1 MQDLSLDR
9 APNSI
14 PPEGRGAWEV
24 GSCPQPSVG
33 ELWLLSWNS
42 AAVGLVLISRVR
54 DDYILAWPVTV
65 PPDPAAGPALRLQ
78 SADLH
83 AELAL
88 WSVAETGLG
97 RHLLHRRVGLGL
109 STDVVEEVRAAV
121 RTGHSPPLEVFG
133 GEEADEAAF
142 IAELLRQYQHLCFNE
157 WPTDLPGYGVFR
169 RDVLLEQGAKVSEVR
184 ESLGV
189 TVPDASSLLKQDR
202 VPTKEQ
208 AELLA
213 DAWGL
218 DVREILEPASGE
230 WVRELRKPRY
240 KDDLRAVGDARN
252 LPELDVRLA
261 LQSEFALA
269 ARTATGTNR
278 TAELMERAVRRL
290 RNE

>member
-1 MQDLSLDR
+1 M
-9 APNSI
+9 
-14 PPEGRGAWEV
+14 
-24 GSCPQPSVG
+24 
-33 ELWLLSWNS
+33 
-42 AAVGLVLISRVR
+42 
-54 DDYILAWPVTV
+54 
-65 PPDPAAGPALRLQ
+65 
-78 SADLH
+78 
-83 AELAL
+83 
-88 WSVAETGLG
+88 
-97 RHLLHRRVGLGL
+97 
-109 STDVVEEVRAAV
+109 VEEVRAAV

-157 WPTDLPGYGVFR
+157 WPTALPGYGVFR

-269 ARTATGTNR
+269 ARTATGTHR
-278 TAELMERAVRRL
+278 TAELMKRAVRRL
-290 RNE
+290 RNEK

>member
-1 MQDLSLDR
+1 M
-9 APNSI
+9 
-14 PPEGRGAWEV
+14 
-24 GSCPQPSVG
+24 
-33 ELWLLSWNS
+33 
-42 AAVGLVLISRVR
+42 GLVLISRVR
-54 DDYILAWPVTV
+54 DDYVLAWPVTV
-65 PPDPAAGPALRLQ
+65 LPDPAAWPALRLP

-88 WSVAETGLG
+88 WPVAETGLG

-109 STDVVEEVRAAV
+109 STEMVEEVRTAV
-121 RTGHSPPLEVFG
+121 RAGHTPPLEAFG
-133 GEEADEAAF
+133 GEQPVQPSF

-157 WPTDLPGYGVFR
+157 WPTDLPGYGVLR
-169 RDVLLEQGAKVSEVR
+169 RDVLLEQGANLSQVR

-189 TVPDASSLLKQDR
+189 TVPDAASLLKQDR
-202 VPTKEQ
+202 VPTKMQ

-230 WVRELRKPRY
+230 WVRELRKPHY
-240 KDDLRAVGDARN
+240 KDDLKAVGEARN

-278 TAELMERAVRRL
+278 TAELMEDAVRRMK
-290 RNE
+290 EGQ